1 MGDGERIRNYTF
13 RPQFADF
20 HNRTQRFTVGV
31 AHRRAGKTVACI
43 NELIRGAWTCPKER
57 PRFAYI
63 APLLKQAKEVAWDY
77 LVHYTRQ
84 LPGAEHWVSGPSVE
98 FTLNGAKITLFG
110 ADNPDNMRGLYF
122 DGVVLDEYAQMRPGM
137 WSEVIRPALSDRLGW
152 AVFIGTPMG
161 RNSFC
166 ELYDRAKED
175 PTWFTF
181 MLKSSETGLIP
192 QSELDAA
199 KRDGMSDDQF
209 AQEYE
214 CSFDAA
220 VIGAYYGV
228 TMRQLEEQGHIGK
241 LPYEPRLQVTTAWD
255 LGIGD
260 STAIWFIQ
268 QNANELRAIDYY
280 ESSGVGL
287 DHYAKVLAEK
297 PYAYKEHLLPHD
309 AEVRELGSGRS
320 RVETL
325 RSLGIIPRVLPAQSV
340 DDGINAVRTLL
351 PTCWFDE
358 ERCSRGVEALRQ
370 YRREYDD
377 KLKAFKQ
384 RPLHDWTSH
393 AADAFRYLAMGLRP
407 VASKYEAIKYPKK
420 GIV

>member
-1 MGDGERIRNYTF
+1 MAGSVRIIPAYEPRE
-13 RPQFADF
+13 QFKPF
-20 HNRTQRFTVGV
+20 HRRSERFTVGV

-43 NELIRGAWTCPKER
+43 NELIHGALCCGRER

-77 LVHYTRQ
+77 LVHYTKIY
-84 LPGAEHWVSGPSVE
+84 PGVQHWVSGPSVE
-98 FTLNGAKITLFG
+98 FTNNQAKIQLFG
-110 ADNPDNMRGLYF
+110 ADNPDALRGIYL
-122 DGVVLDEYAQMRPGM
+122 DGVVLDEYAQMRPGV

-166 ELYDRAKED
+166 ELYEQARADK
-175 PTWFTF
+175 TWHTF
-181 MLKSSETGLIP
+181 MLKASETGLIIP
-192 QSELDAA
+192 EELESARQS
-199 KRDGMSDDQF
+199 MSEDQY

-220 VIGAYYGV
+220 IMGAYYGV
-228 TMRQLEEQGHIGK
+228 TMRELEEQGRIGK
-241 LPYEPRLQVTTAWD
+241 LPYEPRLLVTTAWD

-268 QNANELRAIDYY
+268 QNAKELRVIDYY

-287 DHYAKVLAEK
+287 DHYAKILAEK
-297 PYAYKEHLLPHD
+297 PYAYKDHILPHD
-309 AEVRELGSGRS
+309 AEVKELGSGRS

-325 RSLGIIPRVLPAQSV
+325 RSLGIVPRVLPNQSV
-340 DDGINAVRTLL
+340 DDGINAVRTVL

-358 ERCSRGVEALRQ
+358 ERCSRGLEALRQ

-377 KLKAFKQ
+377 KLKAFKN

-407 VASKYEAIKYPKK
+407 LTDKAAPINYPKK